1 MIHKYYRVVKVKY
14 QPIKKFNFNNLNQHK
29 ILKTKIHKQKKIC
42 KQEFRNLAQNKFLIL
57 NKQTNNNYKTYPHQK
72 FCLIQNLKTHLL
84 KK

>member
-29 ILKTKIHKQKKIC
+29 ILKTKIHKQIKIC

-57 NKQTNNNYKTYPHQK
+57 N
-72 FCLIQNLKTHLL
+72 
-84 KK
+84 